1 MPQRSRST
9 TPLQALN
16 LFNSKFMLQ
25 QAETLA
31 KRLERERAGDRER
44 QIELAFGLCF
54 GRDPDADELAGSIAL
69 AQDHGLVA
77 VCRALLNAN
86 EFLFIP

>member
-54 GRDPDADELAGSIAL
+54 GRGPDADELAGSIAL